1 MTAINNTLLVSRAA
15 LLGDKV
21 AFCRLVE
28 AYQSPIR
35 RFLFNLTDG
44 DEELS
49 KDLAQETFIKAW
61 LNIGSFRA
69 AAKFSTW
76 LFRIAYNVF
85 YDHARTTKQTLCIDE
100 IREFSLS
107 LPDADQKMDFARAL
121 GILKGDER
129 TAMLLFY
136 MEDMSVEKI
145 SSVMGCPAGTIKS
158 HLFRGKQKLSAYLK
172 HSGYDK

>member
-1 MTAINNTLLVSRAA
+1 MTAFNDTLLVSRAA
-15 LLGDKV
+15 LLGDEG

-28 AYQSPIR
+28 AYQSSIR
-35 RFLFNLTDG
+35 RFLLNLTNG

-61 LNIGSFRA
+61 LNISSFRA

-85 YDHARTTKQTLCIDE
+85 YDHARSAKQTCNIDE
-100 IREFSLS
+100 VQEFSVS
-107 LPDADQKMDFARAL
+107 LPDADRQIDFARAL
-121 GILKGDER
+121 GTLKNDER

-145 SSVMGCPAGTIKS
+145 ASVMNCPKGTIKS
-158 HLFRGKQKLSAYLK
+158 HLSRGKQKLSEYLT

>member
-1 MTAINNTLLVSRAA
+1 MTAINDTLLVSRAA
-15 LLGDKV
+15 VLGDEG
-21 AFCRLVE
+21 AFCQLVKT
-28 AYQSPIR
+28 YQSPIR

-85 YDHARTTKQTLCIDE
+85 YDYARTAKQTFGIDE
-100 IREFSLS
+100 ARQFAAPAL
-107 LPDADQKMDFARAL
+107 DTDQQIDFARAI
-121 GILKGDER
+121 GTLKSDER

-145 SSVMGCPAGTIKS
+145 AKIMNCPTGTIKS
-158 HLFRGKQKLSAYLK
+158 HLFRGKQKLSEYLK